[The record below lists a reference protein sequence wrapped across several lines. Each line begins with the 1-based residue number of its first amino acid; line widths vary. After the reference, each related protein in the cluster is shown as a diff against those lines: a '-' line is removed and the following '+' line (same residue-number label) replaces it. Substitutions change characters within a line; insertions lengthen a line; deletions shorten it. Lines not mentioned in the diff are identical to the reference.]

1 MATKGYLR
9 ALLEGCCP
17 RCRQGKVYAFPIKY
31 FSKRHL
37 MHADCQICGLHFEVE
52 PGLFWG
58 AMYVSYAF
66 SVAISVIFGFGT
78 FFLFHD
84 PDVWVYLAIVITALI
99 LFSPFSLRYSRI
111 IMLYL
116 FSGIKFD
123 RKKFG

>member
-1 MATKGYLR
+1 MAAKSYL
-9 ALLEGCCP
+9 AAMLDGSCP
-17 RCRQGKVYAFPIKY
+17 RCRQGKVYAYPLQH
-31 FSKRHL
+31 FSKRHE
-37 MHADCQICGLHFEVE
+37 MNRDCPVCGQHYEVE

-78 FFLFHD
+78 FFLLND
-84 PDVWVYLAIVITALI
+84 PDVWVYLTIVISALI
-99 LFSPFSLRYSRI
+99 FFSPLSLRYSRI

-123 RKKFG
+123 KKKFG